1 MSEDLKMKIKIFNQE
16 DYSRDY
22 YEKNRE
28 QIIKYNSEYKKE
40 NKERIN
46 AYQREYRKRYRDEIN
61 ANRREQYRCD
71 KNFSYV

>member
-1 MSEDLKMKIKIFNQE
+1 MSEELKMKKKIFNQQE
-16 DYSRDY
+16 YNREY

-28 QIIKYNSEYKKE
+28 QISEYKKE

-46 AYQREYRKRYRDEIN
+46 AYQREYRKRYKNEIN

-71 KNFSYV
+71 KLINYV